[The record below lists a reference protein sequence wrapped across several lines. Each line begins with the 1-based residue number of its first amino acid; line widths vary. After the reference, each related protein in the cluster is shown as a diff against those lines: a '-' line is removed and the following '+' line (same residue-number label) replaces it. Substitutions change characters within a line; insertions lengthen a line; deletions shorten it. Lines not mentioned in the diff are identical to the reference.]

1 MIRTLIDIFKIPE
14 LARRVLWLLGLLVVF
29 RVGFWIYLPGINVQ
43 AYADQLDRSGP
54 LDWLMYAS
62 KLTGGS
68 LSPHIFSLGIM
79 PYISASI
86 IFSLLVKVF
95 PRLEALQKEGEQGR
109 RTINRY
115 TRYATVLICIV
126 QSLFLVS
133 QWRSTAGGGD
143 AISPDPGLGMPLLQ
157 LMCLTAGSLFVMWIG
172 EKITEYGIGNGT
184 SILIMAGIVADIP
197 AALGSLGQKVLFAE
211 PDERAFQVTYSLII
225 LALFVAVVA
234 AVVFI
239 TKGQRRIPVQQQRA
253 VKGRRVY
260 GGQRH
265 YMPIKVNAAGVLPII
280 FASSLIMIPSLF
292 ARNFAYAGS
301 VQDAGW
307 LEAAFYRILRIL
319 VDAFQ
324 PGGFLYTFAY
334 VGLIVFFTYFWTT
347 LMFNPVEI
355 AGNMKEYGSFIPGI
369 RPGKRTAE
377 YLEKI
382 IKRITLA
389 GAAFLCLIA
398 LVPNVVTAAMPG
410 MGFIARRF
418 LGGTGILIV
427 VGVTL
432 DLVEKIEAQLLVRQ
446 YEGFMR
452 GGEGPRRGGLG
463 GGPRRGGGPE
473 KRPVSSK

>member
-1 MIRTLIDIFKIPE
+1 
-14 LARRVLWLLGLLVVF
+14 
-29 RVGFWIYLPGINVQ
+29 
-43 AYADQLDRSGP
+43 
-54 LDWLMYAS
+54 
-62 KLTGGS
+62 
-68 LSPHIFSLGIM
+68 
-79 PYISASI
+79 
-86 IFSLLVKVF
+86 
-95 PRLEALQKEGEQGR
+95 
-109 RTINRY
+109 
-115 TRYATVLICIV
+115 
-126 QSLFLVS
+126 
-133 QWRSTAGGGD
+133 
-143 AISPDPGLGMPLLQ
+143 
-157 LMCLTAGSLFVMWIG
+157 MCLTAGSLFVMWIG

-184 SILIMAGIVADIP
+184 SILIMAGIIADVP
-197 AALGSLGQKVLFAE
+197 FALGFLGNQVLNAE
-211 PDERAFQVTYSLII
+211 VDERAFQVTYGLII
-225 LALFVAVVA
+225 IGLFVAVVA

-260 GGQRH
+260 GGQRQ

-292 ARNFAYAGS
+292 IRNFAFGTT
-301 VQDAGW
+301 VEKGNW
-307 LEAAFYRILRIL
+307 LEAAFYGVLRFL
-319 VDAFQ
+319 ADSFQ
-324 PGGFLYTFAY
+324 YGGFLYIFAF
-334 VGLIVFFTYFWTT
+334 VGLIIFFTYFWTS

-377 YLEKI
+377 YLDRI

-389 GAAFLCLIA
+389 GAAFLCAIA
-398 LVPNVVTAAMPG
+398 LVPNIVTGALPG
-410 MGFIARRF
+410 TGVIAQRF

-452 GGEGPRRGGLG
+452 GGGEGPRR

-473 KRPVSSK
+473 KRPADVR